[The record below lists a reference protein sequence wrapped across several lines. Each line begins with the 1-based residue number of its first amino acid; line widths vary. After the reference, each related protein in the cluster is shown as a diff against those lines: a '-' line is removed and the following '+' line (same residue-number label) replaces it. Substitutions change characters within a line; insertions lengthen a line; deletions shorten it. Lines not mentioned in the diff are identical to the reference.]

1 MVKHLYHKYIIAK
14 AKKNNFN
21 YMTISY
27 NNKVKAIVIGNKIYN
42 I

>member
-1 MVKHLYHKYIIAK
+1 MFKYLYHKHIIAQ

-21 YMTISY
+21 YTTLSY
-27 NNKVKAIVIGNKIYN
+27 NNKVVAVVIDNKIYN

>member
-1 MVKHLYHKYIIAK
+1 MFRYLYHKHIIAQ

-21 YMTISY
+21 YITILY
-27 NNKVKAIVIGNKIYN
+27 NNKVAAIVINNKIYN

>member
-1 MVKHLYHKYIIAK
+1 MIKYLYRKHIIAQ

-21 YMTISY
+21 YTTILY
-27 NNKVKAIVIGNKIYN
+27 NNKVVAVVINNRIYD

>member
-1 MVKHLYHKYIIAK
+1 MIKYLYHKHIIAQ

-21 YMTISY
+21 YTTILY
-27 NNKVKAIVIGNKIYN
+27 NNKVEAIVIAGKIYN

>member
-1 MVKHLYHKYIIAK
+1 MFKYLYHKHIIAQ

-21 YMTISY
+21 YTTILY
-27 NNKVKAIVIGNKIYN
+27 NNKVVAVVIDNKIYN

>member
-1 MVKHLYHKYIIAK
+1 MIKYLYHKHIIAQ

-21 YMTISY
+21 YTTITY
-27 NNKVKAIVIGNKIYN
+27 NNKIEAIVIDNKIYN